1 MQFLDFNFLTTFYII
16 KIKDE
21 HRIMSQAMNKEVGLS
36 SQQHFQS
43 LSCLMPLRFHCVK
56 DLTYYNLKLRLNQ
69 FDFSSV
75 WIG

>member
-1 MQFLDFNFLTTFYII
+1 
-16 KIKDE
+16 
-21 HRIMSQAMNKEVGLS
+21 MSQAMNKEVGLS

-43 LSCLMPLRFHCVK
+43 LSCLMPLRFRCAK
-56 DLTYYNLKLRLNQ
+56 DLTHYDLKLRLNQ